1 MSMRSLMTL
10 IRGIRVP
17 ENFSN
22 TKFNIYACIV
32 AIIFSELSRPTSH
45 LKFKN
50 YKFLIA
56 LGGSS

>member
-1 MSMRSLMTL
+1 MTL